1 MIKCLREE
9 LAQGRDIDSM
19 STATGVKGVHMAID
33 WVEISVLCTVVMV
46 RIVESCGLF
55 R

>member
-1 MIKCLREE
+1 MFIV
-9 LAQGRDIDSM
+9 I
-19 STATGVKGVHMAID
+19 GVKGVYMVID
-33 WVEISVLCTVVMV
+33 WVEILVLCIVVMV